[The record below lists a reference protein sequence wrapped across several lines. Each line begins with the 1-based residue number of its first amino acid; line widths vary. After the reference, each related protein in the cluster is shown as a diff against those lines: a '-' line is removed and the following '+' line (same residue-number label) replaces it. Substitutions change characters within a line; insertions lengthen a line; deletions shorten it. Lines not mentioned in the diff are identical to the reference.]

1 MLCENLNEVS
11 SVIPPVVDP
20 FVPRAKKRGAR
31 YSHFRRFPPVHRW
44 NLIHPNNW
52 RQFSTRIS
60 GELQKGN
67 ARFRDS
73 FLGAFDLMIRLEIPL
88 STPSIAVLS
97 NFVTILKRRN
107 FFDLWF
113 FEIFSRYFKPEGTK
127 FFYKFIYFRF
137 LDIIFIFEGR
147 GFQMFI
153 NLFVKK
159 KI

>member
-20 FVPRAKKRGAR
+20 FVPRAKKRGARGAR

-73 FLGAFDLMIRLEIPL
+73 FLGAFDLTIRLEIPL

-113 FEIFSRYFKPEGTK
+113 FQIFSGPKAQSFFTSLYIFVFSIQYLFLREG
-127 FFYKFIYFRF
+127 
-137 LDIIFIFEGR
+137 

>member
-73 FLGAFDLMIRLEIPL
+73 FLGAFDLTIRLEIPL

-113 FEIFSRYFKPEGTK
+113 FEIFSGPKAQSFFTNLYIFVFSIQYLFLREG
-127 FFYKFIYFRF
+127 
-137 LDIIFIFEGR
+137 